1 MTAQQLEHIA
11 ALRQHN
17 YPYSFIAR
25 ELSLP
30 LNTVKSICRRR
41 GIIAAGA
48 RKTKSEKE
56 NPALCK
62 NCRKPLPAGSR
73 TDTVFCSDYCRTA
86 WRRNNRNIE
95 EIKP

>member
-25 ELSLP
+25 ELSLS
-30 LNTVKSICRRR
+30 LNTVKSICRRK
-41 GIIAAGA
+41 GYKAVGS

-56 NPALCK
+56 NAVLCK
-62 NCRKPLPAGSR
+62 NCRKPLPEGIRSDA
-73 TDTVFCSDYCRTA
+73 VFCSDYCRTV
-86 WRRNNRNIE
+86 WRRNNLKVE
-95 EIKP
+95 EFKR